1 MRIGGMHLA
10 DSGPLM
16 KKLLQLIT
24 KNLRLIRIN
33 TTNDASIGGSR
44 NAGGRTFARD

>member
-1 MRIGGMHLA
+1 MTIGGMHLA

-24 KNLRLIRIN
+24 ANIRLIRIN
-33 TTNDASIGGSR
+33 ITNDASIRGSR
-44 NAGGRTFARD
+44 NPGGRTIARD